1 MKNTSRK
8 EIVLFLFLMFLVFW
22 AEAAD
27 LSAMGTKQGE
37 APLKNQSRN
46 PVPPVSETIQAVVP
60 AGTPFKVQLNQSIRT
75 STHRSG
81 QSFFATLKDPVVI
94 GGQVLV
100 QAGVPFIGVISQSR
114 ESGHFSGSALIELQL
129 TRIIMADG
137 TTLAISTETFKKIG
151 QAHFLR
157 NIGLIGIGTILGAG
171 LGHLWGKIP
180 GALIGIGS
188 GGGTG
193 AVLAY
198 VTGKEDLFIK
208 AGTDLDFKT
217 ARPFTIFI
225 QPSSSIPSK

>member
-8 EIVLFLFLMFLVFW
+8 GSVLFLLLIFLALCAKVP
-22 AEAAD
+22 D
-27 LSAMGTKQGE
+27 LWAMGTNQGQ
-37 APLKNQSRN
+37 PSLKPQSLK
-46 PVPPVSETIQAVVP
+46 PSSPVSETIQAVVTP
-60 AGTPFKVQLNQSIRT
+60 GTPLKVQLNQSIRT

-81 QSFFATLKDPVVI
+81 QSFFATLKDPVAI

-100 QAGVPFIGVISQSR
+100 QAGTPLIGVISQSR

-129 TRIIMADG
+129 TRILLPDG
-137 TTLAISTETFKKIG
+137 TTLPIGTETFKKIG

-171 LGHLWGKIP
+171 LGHLLGKIP

-208 AGTDLDFKT
+208 AGTGMDFKT